1 MTFENV
7 EVVYS
12 LDIYASVE
20 YGTGSHRHTYFVTEA
35 EYNRLLKEY
44 NELKFRIESLEK

>member
-1 MTFENV
+1 MDFNDV

-20 YGTGSHRHTYFVTEA
+20 YGTGPLRHTDFVTEA
-35 EYNRLLKEY
+35 DYNRLLKEY
-44 NELKFRIESLEK
+44 NELKFRIESLEE